1 MRKGVVL
8 LCGARM
14 DARGMGED
22 EVTDGARRSSMS
34 ELTERTAEADRVLV
48 F

>member
-1 MRKGVVL
+1 
-8 LCGARM
+8 
-14 DARGMGED
+14 MGED

-34 ELTERTAEADRVLV
+34 EFTERTAEADKVLI